1 MAARLAGRNLAL
13 LLALGAIWG
22 TAFMFITLGLPSFS
36 PVLFAAFRFDIAG
49 GVILLVAIVRERMGR
64 RDRGHVGMAWHSK
77 LKPTSRAQW
86 QAIAVGAVL
95 NVAMYHAFLFWGQR
109 FTTPAVA
116 AVIVGLNPIITTVM
130 SARLLSD
137 ERVGWHGAVGLALGL
152 AGIVVLATLK
162 EGDLF
167 DPQGVGEIAIIVAIV
182 SWALGSILVRKT
194 RHGMDVFAF
203 TAWQQLA
210 GALLLHVVAP
220 FADRP
225 YFAVWNG
232 DGIVS
237 LLYLAVVSSSLGF
250 LMYFTLLERV
260 GPIRSNLVS
269 HVAPVFAAL
278 AGFLVLGIAFE
289 WRAIAAFVL
298 IASGFMLVARP
309 ASH

>member
-1 MAARLAGRNLAL
+1 MAALAGRNLAL

-49 GVILLVAIVRERMGR
+49 GVILLVALAR
-64 RDRGHVGMAWHSK
+64 RAPLR
-77 LKPTSRAQW
+77 PTSAAQW
-86 QAIAVGAVL
+86 RAILVAALL
-95 NVAMYHAFLFWGQR
+95 NVAAYHAFLFWGQR

-116 AVIVGLNPIITTVM
+116 SVIVGLNPIVTTVL

-137 ERVGWHGAVGLALGL
+137 ERVGWHGLVGLALGL

-167 DPQGVGEIAIIVAIV
+167 DARGIGELAIVAAIV
-182 SWALGSILVRKT
+182 SWSLGSILVRRS

-203 TAWQQLA
+203 TAWQQLV
-210 GALLLHVVAP
+210 GALILHVAAP
-220 FADRP
+220 FADDP
-225 YFAVWNG
+225 YFAVWDN
-232 DGIVS
+232 DGVVS

-250 LMYFTLLERV
+250 LMYFTLLDRV

-269 HVAPVFAAL
+269 HVAPVFAAT
-278 AGFLVLGIAFE
+278 AGFLVLGSPFE
-289 WRAIAAFVL
+289 PRAIVAFVL

-309 ASH
+309 ARLVERK